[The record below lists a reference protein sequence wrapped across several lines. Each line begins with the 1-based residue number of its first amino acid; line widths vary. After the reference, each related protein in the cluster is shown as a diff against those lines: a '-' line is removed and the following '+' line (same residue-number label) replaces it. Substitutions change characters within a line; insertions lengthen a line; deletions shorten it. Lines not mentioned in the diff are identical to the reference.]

1 MSQENLIL
9 NTSILQNIILSIDNK
24 LYDKNKLEKFL
35 EITESKIFINE
46 LPNKIDFLI
55 GEGGC

>member
-24 LYDKNKLEKFL
+24 LYDKNKLEKIL

-46 LPNKIDFLI
+46 LPNKLTL
-55 GEGGC
+55 